1 MDSEDPFHLLGAEIS
16 TTVYLLERRISV
28 ISGYTRAFINRYPS
42 AITIR
47 MAFVEAR
54 NTLTRVGVRLD
65 AGAREIPAT
74 ATDLIHR
81 ITVEAAPLTTTQ
93 ANSRA
98 RGPSALGAR
107 LQAIA

>member
-1 MDSEDPFHLLGAEIS
+1 MDTEDPSHVLETEIS
-16 TTVYLLERRISV
+16 TTVHLLKRRISV
-28 ISGYTRAFINRYPS
+28 ISGYTRASIDRYPP

-54 NTLTRVGVRLD
+54 DTLTRVGVRLD
-65 AGAREIPAT
+65 ARTQEIPAT

-93 ANSRA
+93 VNLWA
-98 RGPSALGAR
+98 RGLSALGAR